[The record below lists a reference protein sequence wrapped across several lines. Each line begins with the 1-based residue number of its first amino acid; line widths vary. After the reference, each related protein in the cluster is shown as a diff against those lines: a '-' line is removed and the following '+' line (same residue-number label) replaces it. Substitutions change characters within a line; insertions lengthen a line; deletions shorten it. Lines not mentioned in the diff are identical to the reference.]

1 MEFWAEKGLSVGN
14 TYLMNRSLH
23 KYTRVARG
31 QDGADIKSM
40 ICFKLKLRTVCNQ
53 KGGHIDLALVKR
65 DLLRHV
71 QDVKAVRGKG
81 RGLSDHLA
89 VQWKVRLVGAWIKR
103 RDVMVGARMI
113 RSEKPR
119 EHQYRE
125 RYDRSLEGKRVE

>member
-1 MEFWAEKGLSVGN
+1 MVEEWWSSVLKGDYVWVTYTLS
-14 TYLMNRSLH
+14 
-23 KYTRVARG
+23 TRVAR
-31 QDGADIKSM
+31 
-40 ICFKLKLRTVCNQ
+40 RH
-53 KGGHIDLALVKR
+53 GGVEVKVTIDLALVKR